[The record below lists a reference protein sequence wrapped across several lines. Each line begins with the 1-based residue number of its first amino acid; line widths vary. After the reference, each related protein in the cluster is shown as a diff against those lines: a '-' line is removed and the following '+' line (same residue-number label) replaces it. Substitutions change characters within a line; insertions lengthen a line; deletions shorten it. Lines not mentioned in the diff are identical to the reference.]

1 MFEATKRKFNDV
13 NFQVIDVDQDKTTGA
28 KYGVSGIPHLVFL
41 DSSDNVLYNGGAFH
55 DEESFVQA
63 IQRFR

>member
-13 NFQVIDVDQDKTTGA
+13 NFQVVDVDQDKTTGA

-41 DSSDNVLYNGGAFH
+41 DSNGTVLYSGGAFG
-55 DEESFVQA
+55 DEESFTQA
-63 IQRFR
+63 VNRYH